1 MGQVIK
7 KHFKSFLIIAFFI
20 LVCNLLNALHP
31 FVIKQIVDLDFNQ
44 NNIFNILLIYF
55 VLYLLIHF
63 FLVILRNVTNIK
75 LNKTMAFILRD
86 IRDIVF
92 KKVLK
97 FKMKTFNKYNSSE
110 IYTRLTNDTDNLFD
124 LFFGTLQILID
135 DVTSIIF
142 MIAVLYFANVNL
154 AIIGT
159 ITICFIAFSSFSF
172 TRILKNLDDKI
183 LDKRDKENREFSEM
197 YNKNKLTYLFKLQE
211 YNYKNTSKILDEKL
225 RLRKKY
231 IFVNHFMLP
240 VSLFIQALG
249 IFAILYYSLKL
260 NTTISYGSIYLA
272 IYYVRQCSSPL
283 NELFDQLEEMQTCLN
298 SLRKINGILKEKD
311 DEDIESGIDA
321 KVLNGD
327 IEFKNVYM
335 KYDKEMIIKDVSFII
350 KRGSKV
356 TIAGRTGA
364 GKTTLTNL
372 LMRLY
377 NIQSGQ
383 IIIDGYD
390 VSKISIKSLRDNI
403 SYISQNPYIFDDTL
417 RNNITLGNE
426 NITDEKILNIIKQI
440 GVENIYNRF
449 SKGLDEEIKESTL
462 SYGELQVISFIRA
475 ISHKSNIYI
484 FDEPTSN
491 IDLKTE
497 RLIQNLI
504 DKISKNS
511 TVIIVAHRKSTIE
524 SSDKIIYLKNGQI
537 DMKENKK
544 ICT

>member
-7 KHFKSFLIIAFFI
+7 KHFKSFCIVAFLILI
-20 LVCNLLNALHP
+20 CNLLNVLHP
-31 FVIKQIVDLDFNQ
+31 FVIKQIVDLNFNQ
-44 NNIFNILLIYF
+44 NNIVNILLLYF
-55 VLYLLIHF
+55 AVYVLIHI

-86 IRDIVF
+86 IRDILF
-92 KKVLK
+92 RKVLK

-135 DVTSIIF
+135 DVTNIIF
-142 MIAVLYFANVNL
+142 MILMMYFANVNL

-159 ITICFIAFSSFSF
+159 ITIGLVATSSFSF
-172 TRILKNLDDKI
+172 TKVLKSLDNKI
-183 LDKRDKENREFSEM
+183 LNKRDEENREFSEM

-211 YNYKNTSKILDEKL
+211 NNYKNTSKILDEKL
-225 RLRKKY
+225 KLRKKY
-231 IFVNHFMLP
+231 IFVNHFMYP

-249 IFAILYYSLKL
+249 IYAILYYSLKL

-272 IYYVRQCSSPL
+272 IYYVRQCASPL

-311 DEDIESGIDA
+311 AEDIESGIDA
-321 KVLNGD
+321 KNLNGD
-327 IEFKNVYM
+327 IEFKNVCM
-335 KYDKEMIIKDVSFII
+335 KYDKEMILKNLSFII
-350 KRGSKV
+350 EKGSKV
-356 TIAGRTGA
+356 TIAGRTGV
-364 GKTTLTNL
+364 GKTTLTNS

-377 NIQSGQ
+377 DISSGQ
-383 IIIDGYD
+383 ILINGYD
-390 VSKISIKSLRDNI
+390 ISKISIKSLRDNI

-426 NITDEKILNIIKQI
+426 NITDEKILNIINQI
-440 GVENIYNRF
+440 GVENIYKRF
-449 SKGLDEEIKESTL
+449 SKGLDEEIKESIV

-475 ISHKSNIYI
+475 ILHKSNIYI

-504 DKISKNS
+504 DKISENS
-511 TVIIVAHRKSTIE
+511 TVIIVAHRKATIE
-524 SSDKIIYLKNGQI
+524 SSDKIIYIKDGQI
-537 DMKENKK
+537 DMIVNKE
-544 ICT
+544 I